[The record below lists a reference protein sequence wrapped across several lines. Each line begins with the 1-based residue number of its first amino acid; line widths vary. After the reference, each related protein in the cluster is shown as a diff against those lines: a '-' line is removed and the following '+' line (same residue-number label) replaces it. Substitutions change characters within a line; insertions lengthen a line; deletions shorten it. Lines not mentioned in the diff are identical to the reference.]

1 MSKLTDA
8 LAAPPIRAGA
18 CKLCTL
24 IDGHPDR
31 KSIDSALADQRWANA
46 TLARVLSDND
56 VIVGETA
63 VGNHRRRCMKK
74 PR

>member
-1 MSKLTDA
+1 MSKLADA
-8 LAAPPIRAGA
+8 LAAPPSRAGT

-31 KSIDSALADQRWANA
+31 KSIDAALADQRWGHA
-46 TLARVLSDND
+46 TLSRVLSDND
-56 VIVGETA
+56 IPVGETSVA
-63 VGNHRRRCMKK
+63 NHRRRCMKK